1 MFRFSRLPQAGAFAR
16 GHSRVARRYQQRDKR
31 GDESRAGAARLDL
44 AHGQCRDPGARD
56 LGRRAPKT
64 QRPRD
69 PRRHGQDDQAAPGIA
84 RHLREGRPR
93 RARRP
98 GARGDRHHLGLPA
111 QAHVGHRGRLG
122 DFLADQGARS
132 RDAQR
137 HGPHHDGT
145 QGAIRRADGF
155 FQSRR
160 DGEEAARRRVT
171 PMTKRR
177 MLVGLLGANI
187 QGSMSPALFAD
198 AFAAAGIDGYYHLLD
213 ADRLPGRLPQLF
225 EAIKTA
231 GFIGANVTFPF
242 KQEIIPLLDAV
253 DPSAAQVGAVNTVMF
268 APDGRATGYN
278 FDRAGWRNSFD
289 ESIGGAS
296 AKDATVV
303 QIGAGGAGRAV
314 AFALMDLGV
323 ADLVLHDLDTAR
335 ANALRADLS
344 SHYGASRCRLA
355 QDLQRDIAA
364 AAGVVNA
371 TQVGMRG
378 FPGNPVPVAALKAA
392 HWAADVIYTPLQT
405 EFLKAAAAKGART
418 LNGTGMCV
426 HQAVAVFAQLTGVTP
441 DPARLRRAFATAVA
455 ARDAALAA
463 AS

>member
-1 MFRFSRLPQAGAFAR
+1 MFRFSGLPQAGAFAR

-31 GDESRAGAARLDL
+31 GDESRAGPPRLDL
-44 AHGQCRDPGARD
+44 AHGQCRGSPARD
-56 LGRRAPKT
+56 LRRRAPKT

-84 RHLREGRPR
+84 RYLREGRPR

-98 GARGDRHHLGLPA
+98 GARGDRDHLHLPA
-111 QAHVGHRGRLG
+111 QAHVGHGSRLG

-132 RDAQR
+132 RDAQG
-137 HGPHHDGT
+137 HGPHHGGA
-145 QGAIRRADGF
+145 QGAIRRADGYC
-155 FQSRR
+155 QGRR
-160 DGEEAARRRVT
+160 AGEEAARRRLT

-213 ADRLPGRLPQLF
+213 ADLLPARLPQLF

-242 KQEIIPLLDAV
+242 KQEIIALLDAV
-253 DPSAAQVGAVNTVMF
+253 DPGAAQVGAVNTVMF
-268 APDGRATGYN
+268 APDGRSTGYN

-289 ESIGGAS
+289 ESIGSAS

-323 ADLVLHDLDTAR
+323 AELVLHDLDSVR
-335 ANALRADLS
+335 ANALKADLS
-344 SHYGASRCRLA
+344 RHYGASRCRLA

-378 FPGNPVPVAALKAA
+378 FPGNPVPVAALEAS

-418 LNGTGMCV
+418 LNGSGMCV
-426 HQAVAVFAQLTGVTP
+426 HQAVEALRQLTGFTP
-441 DPARLRRAFATAVA
+441 DLARLHRAFATAVA
-455 ARDAALAA
+455 ARDAAFAA
-463 AS
+463 T